1 MTVLAADDRAYLSV
15 VHPAR
20 YAFGDPAN
28 PTLVL
33 NAVDGSG
40 VMWVCEEP
48 TGWDSPSVVTPMD
61 RKQYGHGAY
70 AGEGYFEE
78 RALGFAGAFAAPTAA
93 AAADARSR
101 LLSAILGD
109 LVNGVVYSHLDEA
122 VPRSMILLP
131 SGDPHVPFV
140 DDRYATFAFTMIA
153 ADPFKYGPSATYGPA
168 RLPSATGNPG
178 RSYPR
183 AYTVHYGALGALATG
198 LPIHVPNAGDEP
210 AEALYSVTGPVPNP
224 VVSLSTGLFVGLT
237 LTLSATDALVID
249 TAAGTV
255 TVNGVNRLDALM
267 ADSTFPLIPART
279 GVDVR
284 LSSAAGGTDQAAAL
298 TVTTAP
304 TWK

>member
-1 MTVLAADDRAYLSV
+1 MTLLAADDRAYLTV
-15 VHPAR
+15 AHPAR
-20 YAFGDPAN
+20 YAFGDPAA
-28 PTLVL
+28 PTLTF
-33 NAVDGSG
+33 NAVDPFG

-48 TGWDSPSVVTPMD
+48 TGWDSPTVALPMD

-70 AGEGYFEE
+70 PGEGYFEE
-78 RALGFAGAFAAPTAA
+78 RALGFAGAFAAPSPA
-93 AAADARSR
+93 AAADARTR

-109 LVNGVVYSHLDEA
+109 LLNGVTYTHLDEPT
-122 VPRSMILLP
+122 PRSMTLLP
-131 SGDPHVPFV
+131 HGEPHVPLV

-153 ADPFKYGPSATYGPA
+153 PDPFKYGPTGTYGPA

-183 AYTVHYGALGALATG
+183 TYPVAYGALGALPTG
-198 LPIHVPNAGDEP
+198 GPIHVPNAGDQL
-210 AEALYSVTGPVPNP
+210 AEAIYTATGPVPNP
-224 VVSLSTGLFVGLT
+224 VVSLSTGLFIGVT
-237 LTLSATDALVID
+237 LTLAATDVLAVD

-279 GVDVR
+279 GVDAR
-284 LSSAAGGTDQAAAL
+284 LSSAAGGTDQAAGL